1 MLLWILWVNC
11 LVLTEVTD
19 FKQYILLNLLF
30 MAVVAE
36 YLLWQISC
44 QRSPHLAATP
54 WQKCRG
60 DDQKSGVLGAMMLTG
75 QHKSLKFCS
84 RSSFHC
90 KGRKGSWGA
99 YLMINQSNPVKA
111 STPVYLFKLCKWDC
125 GSESPSLI
133 CAGLQVHVGTRP
145 CKQGNG
151 LNKGNERKLLLIIIL
166 HLYLFCCYLL

>member
-19 FKQYILLNLLF
+19 FKQCILLNLLF

-111 STPVYLFKLCKWDC
+111 STPVYLSCA
-125 GSESPSLI
+125 SEI
-133 CAGLQVHVGTRP
+133 VD
-145 CKQGNG
+145 
-151 LNKGNERKLLLIIIL
+151 LNR
-166 HLYLFCCYLL
+166 HLWFVQACRCTWVPDLANKEMVWIKETKESCC